1 MSRAGKKGCK
11 FWGGKEHE
19 TGLQAKDSPF
29 RKVYIHMYH
38 LGTTPSNLLTGRPA
52 GSLTILLLSEPQVE
66 KKHGLPCWSSEPVLL
81 EWKRKTRASEVQ
93 T

>member
-1 MSRAGKKGCK
+1 MRQ
-11 FWGGKEHE
+11 
-19 TGLQAKDSPF
+19 GLQAKDYPF

-38 LGTTPSNLLTGRPA
+38 LGTPSNLLIGRPA

-66 KKHGLPCWSSEPVLL
+66 KKHGLPCCSSEPVLL